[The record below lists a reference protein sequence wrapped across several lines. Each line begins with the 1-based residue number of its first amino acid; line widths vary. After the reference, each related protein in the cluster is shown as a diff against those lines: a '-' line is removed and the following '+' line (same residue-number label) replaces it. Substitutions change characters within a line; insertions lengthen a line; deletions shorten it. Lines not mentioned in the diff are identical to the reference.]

1 MHYHFRHWQTYVL
14 NLSNNPIRRVFTQN
28 LFISSKLS
36 LKSPKTALL
45 VSALLLL
52 SSSWNVQA
60 NGKKVRA
67 DNRSDA
73 IILPSTVVAVIDYVR
88 PNLGLFAGSADIWN
102 PDKGFLVQ
110 SILNHTA

>member
-1 MHYHFRHWQTYVL
+1 M
-14 NLSNNPIRRVFTQN
+14 
-28 LFISSKLS
+28 
-36 LKSPKTALL
+36 
-45 VSALLLL
+45 